1 MATHDWL
8 SLDLTS
14 RVISASEAAADLRG
28 ALPADLFKDEVL
40 KSKFEVFESSI
51 SALRSAVVP
60 SNTIEGSHPSPAIKM
75 LAQRAHNT
83 LWDELPLSAIRK
95 AHKTKLEELAA
106 ADEDGEPSAEVYVAL
121 YKLLQLYQDPKGDSE
136 YRQLKKRFLTL
147 ERTLSGGSGKTTSN
161 DINAITPAP
170 AAPLSHARHSSGS
183 DGAAVEVQAPTTA
196 HYGGRGSAGTDSGG
210 GRSHPG
216 LPSSN
221 GKKASH
227 PAVKAEKSSL
237 MSRLHLH

>member
-14 RVISASEAAADLRG
+14 RAISASEAAADLRG
-28 ALPADLFKDEVL
+28 SLPANFFKDEAL
-40 KSKFEVFESSI
+40 KSKFEAFESSI

-60 SNTIEGSHPSPAIKM
+60 SNTIEGSHPSPAIKL

-83 LWDELPLSAIRK
+83 LWDELPLSAIRT
-95 AHKTKLEELAA
+95 AHKSRLEKLAT
-106 ADEDGEPSAEVYVAL
+106 ADEDGEPSPEVYLAL
-121 YKLLQLYQDPKGDSE
+121 YKLLQLYQDPKGDPE

-147 ERTLSGGSGKTTSN
+147 ERTLSGGSGGMTSN
-161 DINAITPAP
+161 NINGVTPVP
-170 AAPLSHARHSSGS
+170 AALLSHA
-183 DGAAVEVQAPTTA
+183 APTTA
-196 HYGGRGSAGTDSGG
+196 HYGGRGSARTDSGG
-210 GRSHPG
+210 GRSYPG

-227 PAVKAEKSSL
+227 PAVKAEKCSL
-237 MSRLHLH
+237 MSRLRFH